1 MLELQCSNF
10 SVSLAGL
17 LTVLP
22 EPRAGNV
29 FAVYEKSEASILEY
43 LKYSTTLKLL

>member
-17 LTVLP
+17 STMLP
-22 EPRAGNV
+22 EPRTGNV
-29 FAVYEKSEASILEY
+29 FAVYEKSEASIWEY